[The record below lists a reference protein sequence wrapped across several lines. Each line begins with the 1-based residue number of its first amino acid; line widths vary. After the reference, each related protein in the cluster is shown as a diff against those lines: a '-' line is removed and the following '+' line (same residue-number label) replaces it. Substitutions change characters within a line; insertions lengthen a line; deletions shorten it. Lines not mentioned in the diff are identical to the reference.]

1 MKNSP
6 PQLVLR
12 TLLITPL
19 LLIGALAGCRGGPD
33 LGPTVEVSG
42 KVTLDGEPISEST
55 VWFSCLRS
63 GTEFNAK
70 LDPDGTYALSIPD
83 VEIGETYGV
92 FIGGIEPEEGEE
104 DEDGNPK
111 ASIAPK
117 VPAKYLE
124 GSTSGLT
131 ATIDKESGLTLDFE
145 LTSK

>member
-1 MKNSP
+1 M
-6 PQLVLR
+6 
-12 TLLITPL
+12 
-19 LLIGALAGCRGGPD
+19 
-33 LGPTVEVSG
+33 EVSG

-55 VWFSCLRS
+55 VWFSCHRS

-70 LDPDGTYALSIPD
+70 LGPDGTYALSIPD

-92 FIGGIEPEEGEE
+92 FIGGIEPGEDEE

-111 ASIAPK
+111 ATIPPK

-131 ATIDKESGLTLDFE
+131 AIVDKESGLTLDFE
-145 LTSK
+145 LTSD